1 MMHLNFFETIAN
13 LRPIGGFIKKLEP
26 LVKYIDFRRIKP
38 QILANF
44 IEPLEIVSNKIIFNF
59 YRYVALSNNLN
70 LSNTRGKSQINEI
83 GYVWDKISI
92 VKMLFEN
99 NGIFEWDVI
108 IEKDCN
114 ASWVG
119 VYGAKITV
127 HIDMNKRTC
136 FFTVNGTKYPE
147 VSAWNNLS
155 SKLYPVVSLKY
166 PGRIRIQ
173 PHQKS

>member
-1 MMHLNFFETIAN
+1 MHLNFFETIAN

-119 VYGAKITV
+119 V
-127 HIDMNKRTC
+127 
-136 FFTVNGTKYPE
+136 FNGTKYPE